1 MALVQ
6 NPKRCGAKS
15 VLHHGAKPILHQD
28 QIYGFWHRGRGFTT
42 KPHPFGPK
50 MVQNRGGNVNFLKIF
65 DLGAKCK
72 KTPCKKK
79 HLSKVFFLSL
89 NDHNF

>member
-28 QIYGFWHRGRGFTT
+28 QIYWFWHRGRGFTT

-50 MVQNRGGNVNFLKIF
+50 MVQNRGGNVNFLKNF

-72 KTPCKKK
+72 KKTPCKKNTFQRY
-79 HLSKVFFLSL
+79 FFYA
-89 NDHNF
+89 

>member
-28 QIYGFWHRGRGFTT
+28 QIYWFWHRGRGFTT

-50 MVQNRGGNVNFLKIF
+50 MVLNRGGNVNFLENLTLVQMRDPEICNSQVHENRK
-65 DLGAKCK
+65 
-72 KTPCKKK
+72 
-79 HLSKVFFLSL
+79 
-89 NDHNF
+89 